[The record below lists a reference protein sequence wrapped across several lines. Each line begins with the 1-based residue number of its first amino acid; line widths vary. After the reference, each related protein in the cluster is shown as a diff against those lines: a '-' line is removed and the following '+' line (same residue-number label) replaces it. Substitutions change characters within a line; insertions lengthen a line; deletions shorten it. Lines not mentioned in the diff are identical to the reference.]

1 MLDRRRIT
9 ITILCVALIESM
21 VFAQAARTPY
31 SSFGIG
37 EYFGPAMVHN
47 QGMAGVGIS
56 NPQYWFLN
64 NQNPALLPF
73 NTLTVFEA
81 GYIGEVRKVK
91 GNESEERNG
100 NGNLNYL
107 ALGVPVKPGRWSSSG
122 GLMPYTNVN
131 YKIEYLSSV
140 VGSASDTIVVLE
152 TGSGG
157 INEVFWSN
165 GVRINKDFS
174 LGLKASYLFSSI
186 DNDYTNTLLSSD
198 QISQYEVTLNEKQYY
213 SDFTFTAG
221 AAFNKDSITRN
232 NYKINIG
239 AVYTFKSNIRTTFS
253 QQFERSNSFGVVDT
267 LVISKDQITQS
278 VFPPGFGV
286 GASFGKGEYWLIG
299 ADFVYLDYLQF
310 QDFQGQNPGTQAAWK
325 ASLGGEF
332 TPNPNSVSSYFNRV
346 TYRTGV
352 SLENYPY
359 LINGEAVRDFGINF
373 GFSLPVSRISSIDMA
388 FKFGTRGDV
397 AKNTIEESYFKIYL
411 GVTFNDQWFI
421 KRRFD

>member
-1 MLDRRRIT
+1 M
-9 ITILCVALIESM
+9 IESLA
-21 VFAQAARTPY
+21 FAQAARTPF

-73 NTLTVFEA
+73 NSLTVFEA

-91 GNESEERNG
+91 GTISEERNG
-100 NGNLNYL
+100 SGNLNYL

-122 GLMPYTNVN
+122 GIMPYTNVN
-131 YKIEYLSSV
+131 YKIEYFDNVS
-140 VGSASDTIVVLE
+140 GATDTIAVLE
-152 TGSGG
+152 RGSGG
-157 INEVFWSN
+157 INEVFWAN
-165 GVRINKDFS
+165 GVRILDDFS
-174 LGLKASYLFSSI
+174 IGLKASYLFSSI
-186 DNDYTNTLLSSD
+186 DNDYTNTLYNSS
-198 QISQYEVTLNEKQYY
+198 QISQYQINLREKEYY
-213 SDFTFTAG
+213 SDFNFTAG
-221 AAFNKDSITRN
+221 VAFNKDSISRK
-232 NYKINIG
+232 NYKLNIG
-239 AVYTFKSNIRTTFS
+239 AVYNFKSNIKTSFS
-253 QQFERSNSFGVVDT
+253 QRFERSNSFGVNDT
-267 LVISKDQITQS
+267 LVVSTGTIGKT
-278 VFPPGFGV
+278 VLPPGFGI
-286 GASFGKGEYWLIG
+286 GLSFGKGEYWLIG
-299 ADFVYLDYLQF
+299 TDFVYYDYLQF
-310 QDFQGQNPGTQAAWK
+310 KDFKEINPGTQPAWK
-325 ASLGGEF
+325 VSLGGEF

-388 FKFGTRGDV
+388 FKFGTRGDI